1 VTDNT
6 RKHDADAAS
15 MTGAYALNALTP
27 DERDAFEVELAESEF
42 LRHEA
47 TELADTAVLLGAA
60 TDPVRP
66 PASLK
71 ASIMDRIASMPQ
83 LPPLPAP
90 AAEAT
95 TDDAEPEVARL
106 VAVEQPVADATPTA
120 GERKAQARWFSRPVM
135 VLAGA
140 AAVIGL
146 VAGGGAIVNTVNEAQ
161 TRQVMADRLA
171 EINQAGDTQHA
182 VSDVTGGGT
191 ATLVWSNELLAAA
204 LIVDGVDPL
213 PGDKVY
219 ELWYIGDATGPRPA
233 GTFTVDDDGT
243 VWSVLDGDMQAGDAV
258 AVTVEPRG
266 GSKKPTG
273 VPVVA
278 IQS

>member
-1 VTDNT
+1 
-6 RKHDADAAS
+6 

-27 DERDAFEVELAESEF
+27 DERDAFEAELAESEF

-60 TDPVRP
+60 TDPVQP
-66 PASLK
+66 PPSLK

-83 LPPLPAP
+83 LPPLPSS
-90 AAEAT
+90 AAESAP
-95 TDDAEPEVARL
+95 DEAEPEVAQL
-106 VAVEQPVADATPTA
+106 VAVDQPAVEETPTA

-146 VAGGGAIVNTVNEAQ
+146 VAGGGAIVNTVNDAQ

-171 EINQAGDTQHA
+171 EINKAGDTQQA

-219 ELWYIGDATGPRPA
+219 ELWYIGEDTGPRPA

>member
-1 VTDNT
+1 
-6 RKHDADAAS
+6 
-15 MTGAYALNALTP
+15 
-27 DERDAFEVELAESEF
+27 
-42 LRHEA
+42 
-47 TELADTAVLLGAA
+47 
-60 TDPVRP
+60 
-66 PASLK
+66 
-71 ASIMDRIASMPQ
+71 
-83 LPPLPAP
+83 
-90 AAEAT
+90 
-95 TDDAEPEVARL
+95 
-106 VAVEQPVADATPTA
+106 
-120 GERKAQARWFSRPVM
+120 
-135 VLAGA
+135 
-140 AAVIGL
+140 
-146 VAGGGAIVNTVNEAQ
+146 
-161 TRQVMADRLA
+161 MADRLA
-171 EINQAGDTQHA
+171 EINKAGDAQHA